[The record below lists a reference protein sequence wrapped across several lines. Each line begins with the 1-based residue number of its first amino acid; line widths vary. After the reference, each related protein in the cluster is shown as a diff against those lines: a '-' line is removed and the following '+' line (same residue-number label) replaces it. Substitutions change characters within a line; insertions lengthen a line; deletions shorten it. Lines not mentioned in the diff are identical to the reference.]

1 MRSQIRIMVPGRET
15 MPLEITQRE
24 MNGIYLLALK
34 GRLVLGQ
41 ESGGLLG
48 NDRQSLSHPA
58 PRGLSLIWSKS
69 IMLTA
74 RASAPLSKCIERQR
88 PKRRPQAL

>member
-1 MRSQIRIMVPGRET
+1 

-41 ESGGLLG
+41 ESSGRIDDGRDIFGFSLQSVVGG
-48 NDRQSLSHPA
+48 
-58 PRGLSLIWSKS
+58 I
-69 IMLTA
+69 TA
-74 RASAPLSKCIERQR
+74 RSVATTVHRTNREARFE
-88 PKRRPQAL
+88 

>member
-1 MRSQIRIMVPGRET
+1 

-41 ESGGLLG
+41 ESSGLLTMTDNFLASG
-48 NDRQSLSHPA
+48 ATSFVIS
-58 PRGLSLIWSKS
+58 
-69 IMLTA
+69 A
-74 RASAPLSKCIERQR
+74 RT
-88 PKRRPQAL
+88 